1 MKILFIVTLFS
12 TCLISQDVGYKL
24 YKDGDIESALEYY
37 KALIQL
43 DNDDISQEDILYNIG
58 TIYSNMDSTSEAG
71 SIFQQAYHD
80 SLDFSSDLSYNYGN
94 ILYRDEQLDKSLEA
108 YKNTLLKNPNDSD
121 ARKNYEFVKN
131 KIKKNKNMEKQQDQN
146 QDSKDNE
153 EDKNDNNNNNSDQNK
168 NQNEN
173 ENEKDKKNNS
183 ENNNNEN
190 PQNES
195 PQVGNNQN
203 KQIQSNQS
211 AENILNA
218 LKENEKV
225 NKKRKQKNYSQ
236 ESNKDW

>member
-1 MKILFIVTLFS
+1 MKILFILTILS

-24 YKDGDIESALEYY
+24 YKDGAIESALEYY
-37 KALIQL
+37 QALIQL
-43 DNDDISQEDILYNIG
+43 GNDDISREDILYNIG
-58 TIYSNMDSTSEAG
+58 TIYSNMDSISEAG

-94 ILYRDEQLDKSLEA
+94 VLYRGEQLDKSLEA

-153 EDKNDNNNNNSDQNK
+153 EDKSDNNNSDQNK

-173 ENEKDKKNNS
+173 ENDKENNS
-183 ENNNNEN
+183 ENNNNED

-203 KQIQSNQS
+203 KQMQSNQS

-225 NKKRKQKNYSQ
+225 NKKRKEKNYSQ

>member
-12 TCLISQDVGYKL
+12 TYLISQDAGYKL

-43 DNDDISQEDILYNIG
+43 DNDDIPRKDILYNIG

-71 SIFQQAYHD
+71 SIFKQAYHD

-94 ILYRDEQLDKSLEA
+94 VLYRDEQLDKSLEA

-153 EDKNDNNNNNSDQNK
+153 EDKNDNNNNNLGAFCINK
-168 NQNEN
+168 NCY
-173 ENEKDKKNNS
+173 
-183 ENNNNEN
+183 
-190 PQNES
+190 
-195 PQVGNNQN
+195 G
-203 KQIQSNQS
+203 
-211 AENILNA
+211 
-218 LKENEKV
+218 V
-225 NKKRKQKNYSQ
+225 NMRL
-236 ESNKDW
+236 

>member
-12 TCLISQDVGYKL
+12 TYLISQDAGYKL

-43 DNDDISQEDILYNIG
+43 DNDDIPRKDILYNIG

-71 SIFQQAYHD
+71 SIFKQAYHD

-94 ILYRDEQLDKSLEA
+94 VLYRDEQLDKSLEA

-173 ENEKDKKNNS
+173 EKNEKNNS
-183 ENNNNEN
+183 ENNNEN